1 MLAGELV
8 HFRHPLMSMTC
19 FGCKASIGDSF
30 RACPHC
36 GAVVTDFERRF
47 ANEPLDGKYEI
58 VERVGVGG
66 MGEVYRAVHKY
77 LGATRII
84 KVIRPEISGSSD
96 IDARFLREARA
107 ATKIQH
113 PNVAALH
120 DFSQL
125 PDGSHYMVWEYIDGE
140 NLAQRLRTRGRLSTG
155 EALRIV
161 IQALHG
167 LEAIHRAGIVHR
179 DISPENLMVS
189 HDTGSV
195 KIIDLGVAKFDDP
208 TETSS
213 TRTGMFVGKFRYAS
227 PEQLGF
233 LPEGERIDGRTDIY
247 ALGMV
252 LFESLTGRPPYEAK
266 SPHEYFL
273 LHARPIPVAGVA
285 VPPDVVGSPLL
296 QPILDRALARDR
308 NARFQSATEMAAAL
322 ETVEQYVARE
332 PAAPTAA
339 MPLAAATSLVTS
351 QETLRA
357 TRAQLAEKT
366 EPSTLTTAIEPAR
379 TSSLEVRAAVLILAA
394 ILLAVSALAVYQFW
408 PRYASSTETPLA
420 PIVMQPV
427 APPHQDP
434 EPAKVSEVE
443 VVAASETA
451 LPAEVPTPA
460 PAPPPAKP
468 ALRPRPE
475 PPPAKA
481 VEPVK
486 PAEPVRAAAVVEV
499 PAAVPEKQIAVYI
512 DGRGDESL
520 NEALLATLQEEM
532 RGVTAIELHGGAMDA
547 ELRRSL
553 REYIPHL
560 EIRASAPV
568 VVRFDGA
575 MERLGYGRKRRVGHG
590 TVIRNG
596 RVVFRYELPDEVFRV
611 GMHPNDAFAR
621 ILSYGFKP

>member
-1 MLAGELV
+1 
-8 HFRHPLMSMTC
+8 MSMTC

-66 MGEVYRAVHKY
+66 MGEVYRALHKY

-84 KVIRPEISGSSD
+84 KVIRPEISGSDD
-96 IDARFLREARA
+96 IHARFLREARA

-140 NLAQRLRTRGRLSTG
+140 NLAQRLRARGRLSTG
-155 EALRIV
+155 EALHV
-161 IQALHG
+161 AVQALQG

-189 HDTGSV
+189 HDDGTV

-247 ALGMV
+247 AVGMV

-273 LHARPIPVAGVA
+273 LHARPLPSAGVE
-285 VPPDVVGSPLL
+285 VPPHVAGSPLL

-308 NARFQSATEMAAAL
+308 NQRFQSAAEMAIAL
-322 ETVEQYVARE
+322 EAVQQFVARQT
-332 PAAPTAA
+332 PAPTAERSFT
-339 MPLAAATSLVTS
+339 AAGVLPQ
-351 QETLRA
+351 QETLR
-357 TRAQLAEKT
+357 TPIPSPPT
-366 EPSTLTTAIEPAR
+366 EPATLAPAGHTTRVE
-379 TSSLEVRAAVLILAA
+379 SSPRRSIVFLGAL
-394 ILLAVSALAVYQFW
+394 LLAVSVLAVYQFW
-408 PRYASSTETPLA
+408 PRYASSTETPRPMVVAQVQTPEKA
-420 PIVMQPV
+420 PAPV
-427 APPHQDP
+427 QESA
-434 EPAKVSEVE
+434 VE
-443 VVAASETA
+443 VVVATETA
-451 LPAEVPTPA
+451 APAATPAPLPVTTAPKPTPA
-460 PAPPPAKP
+460 PA
-468 ALRPRPE
+468 RERR
-475 PPPAKA
+475 

-486 PAEPVRAAAVVEV
+486 SPQKAPAKAPVVAAPVPVEPERKV
-499 PAAVPEKQIAVYI
+499 AVYV
-512 DGRGDESL
+512 DGGDDSTL
-520 NEALLATLQEEM
+520 NERLLEVLREETQ
-532 RGVTAIELHGGAMDA
+532 GVKTIELHGGSMDA

-560 EIRASAPV
+560 EISTSAAV

-590 TVIRNG
+590 SVLKNG
-596 RVVFRYELPDEVFRV
+596 RVIFRYELPDEVFRV

-621 ILSYGFKP
+621 VLSFAFKQ